1 MRTKSSSQSGL
12 CNLQLL
18 AAACLCLFGSFLAAV
33 AFAAGTPSAAI
44 SLVGASAKAT
54 QTGDSSW
61 KLEKTG
67 AFDQLNSNVIWNVAA
82 TRQTTIA
89 HQLIITGTMT
99 VQNSGFGPATI
110 GNIVVN
116 LQKRVNTIWT
126 TISSD
131 VADATNGDAATT
143 AKIHGAASSE
153 HKSSFTENN
162 ASGELEFMDATNN
175 TIFSLVPEKTIPA
188 GQSRTLLFQ
197 ATFKNNV
204 LNLANGTAIRSE
216 VIVSF
221 GNATATG
228 NSTAN
233 VDING
238 NGQIDPDEAHVR
250 SVPARVAMVVPPQI
264 NGNATPTLSD
274 TPSDI

>member
-1 MRTKSSSQSGL
+1 MSTKSSSQSGL

-18 AAACLCLFGSFLAAV
+18 AAGSLCLFGSFFAAV

-44 SLVGASAKAT
+44 SLGASAKAT

-61 KLEKTG
+61 NLEKTG
-67 AFDQLNSNVIWNVAA
+67 AFDQLNSIVTWNVTA
-82 TRQTTIA
+82 TRQITVA

-99 VQNSGFGPATI
+99 VQNSGSGPATI

-131 VADATNGDAATT
+131 IADATNGDAATT

-197 ATFKNNV
+197 ATFKNSV
-204 LNLANGTAIRSE
+204 LNLANGMAIRSE

-221 GNATATG
+221 GNATASG
-228 NSTAN
+228 NSM
-233 VDING
+233 
-238 NGQIDPDEAHVR
+238 
-250 SVPARVAMVVPPQI
+250 SPQ
-264 NGNATPTLSD
+264 
-274 TPSDI
+274 